1 VLARLVAL
9 AFVLAPALAGAQD
22 ARLAEDVVHHVMS
35 PFCPGK
41 VLAECPS
48 AQAAEWR
55 VDVHRWAAEG
65 VGEATIRARLQARV
79 PGFDL
84 DRHREPEALDGVP
97 VGAFALASLVLLGAA
112 RRFVRRRP
120 TSPST
125 PDDPQDPY
133 DERLDQE
140 LARLAD

>member
-1 VLARLVAL
+1 MLARLVAL

-65 VGEATIRARLQARV
+65 VGEATIRARLQGRNYAFYKV
-79 PGFDL
+79 VV
-84 DRHREPEALDGVP
+84 RHHNATAP
-97 VGAFALASLVLLGAA
+97 VGC
-112 RRFVRRRP
+112 P
-120 TSPST
+120 P
-125 PDDPQDPY
+125 P
-133 DERLDQE
+133 
-140 LARLAD
+140 